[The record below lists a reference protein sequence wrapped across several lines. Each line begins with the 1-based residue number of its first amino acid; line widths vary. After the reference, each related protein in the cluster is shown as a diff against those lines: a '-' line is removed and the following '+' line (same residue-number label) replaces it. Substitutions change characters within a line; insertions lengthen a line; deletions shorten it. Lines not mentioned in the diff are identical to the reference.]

1 MKAVLLAGG
10 FGTRLRPLTLDTPK
24 PIVPVFDRPLL
35 RYQIEQLKQ
44 LPEIDEIIL
53 SLNYQPSLIEE
64 VFGNGSEIGVRI
76 RYMVEPSPL
85 GTGGAIKFAAGNIK
99 DTILVF
105 NGDVLTNTDLRRVIE
120 LHRSRAARATIV
132 LTPVDNPSAY
142 GLVETDKVGNV
153 RQFLEK
159 PSGDQVTC
167 NTINAGIYVLEPA
180 TFDRIPENT
189 NWSIERKYF
198 PSLVENRET
207 FVAYIDRGYWIDIGT
222 PEKYLQVHRDIMTG
236 TCQSYPFSD
245 GSTGG
250 PNVAPTATVSSDAEL
265 EGVCF
270 IADQV
275 QVDPDATIRSYS
287 VIGTG
292 VRVGSGAVIDGAI
305 LWPGATVGVN
315 ATVTGSIIGRQVT
328 VGAHAVIGPRAVIGD
343 NSVISPYSRIE

>member
-1 MKAVLLAGG
+1 
-10 FGTRLRPLTLDTPK
+10 
-24 PIVPVFDRPLL
+24 L

-44 LPEIDEIIL
+44 FPEIDEIIL
-53 SLNYQPSLIEE
+53 SLNYQPNAIEE

-76 RYMVEPSPL
+76 RYMVEPLPL
-85 GTGGAIKFAAGNIK
+85 GTGGAIKFAAGNIE

-105 NGDVLTNTDLRRVIE
+105 NGDVLTNTDLRKVVD
-120 LHRSRAARATIV
+120 LHRSRAAKATIV

-159 PSGDQVTC
+159 PSGDQIIC
-167 NTINAGIYVLEPA
+167 NTINAGIYVLEPT

-189 NWSIERKYF
+189 NWSVERKYF

-236 TCQSYPFSD
+236 TCRSYPFPD

-250 PNVAPTATVSSDAEL
+250 SNIATTATVSSDAEL

-275 QVDPDATIRSYS
+275 QIDPGAAIRSYS
-287 VIGTG
+287 VVGTG
-292 VRVGSGAVIDGAI
+292 ARVGSGAVIDGAI

-315 ATVTGSIIGRQVT
+315 ATVTGSILGCQVT
-328 VGAHAVIGPRAVIGD
+328 VGDHAVIGPRAVIGD

>member
-53 SLNYQPSLIEE
+53 SLNYQPNAIED

-85 GTGGAIKFAAGNIK
+85 GTGGAVKFAAGEIE

-105 NGDVLTNTDLRRVIE
+105 NGDVLTNTNLSEVIE
-120 LHRSRAARATIV
+120 LHRTRAAKATIV

-159 PSGDQVTC
+159 PSGDQITC
-167 NTINAGIYVLEPA
+167 NTINAGIYVLEPV
-180 TFDRIPENT
+180 TFDRIPDNT

-198 PSLVENRET
+198 PSLIENRET

-222 PEKYLQVHRDIMTG
+222 PENYLQVHRDIMTG
-236 TCQSYPFSD
+236 MCQSYPFGDESS
-245 GSTGG
+245 GSSHI
-250 PNVAPTATVSSDAEL
+250 AQTATVSSDAKL
-265 EGVCF
+265 EDVCF

-275 QVDPDATIRSYS
+275 EVGPGATIRSYS

-292 VRVGSGAVIDGAI
+292 VRVGSGAVIDGAVV
-305 LWPGATVGVN
+305 WPGATVGVN

-328 VGAHAVIGPRAVIGD
+328 VGDHAVIGPRAVVGD